1 MPVLL
6 PSDHPARD
14 LHSGVEP
21 GAVRALRVGI
31 INIMP
36 QLEAYEPMLLRW
48 FADAEDFVEPVF
60 IRLETHG
67 YTSSDAD
74 HLRRFYRS
82 YQQAGSLDGLILT
95 GAPVEELP
103 FEQVH
108 YWDELSL
115 IIRRAVREVRSTLGL
130 CWGGMAIAAQLGVP
144 KVLLRNKLFG
154 AFHYEVLE
162 GNRVLPRDTN
172 GTGSSAQSRHAGVDD
187 NAVELATAAG
197 QLLPLAW
204 SSEAGYTVLAS
215 PDYRLLAHLGHPEY
229 EAARLVFEYQRD
241 LRAGRADVPPPR
253 EVDLAAP
260 QTTWRQDSD
269 HFFGNWLRLLR
280 S

>member
-6 PSDHPARD
+6 PSEHPASNLRG
-14 LHSGVEP
+14 SVEP
-21 GAVRALRVGI
+21 GAARALRVGI

-48 FADAEDFVEPVF
+48 FADTAEFVEPVF

-67 YTSSDAD
+67 YASSDAE
-74 HLRRFYRS
+74 HLQRFYCS
-82 YQQAGSLDGLILT
+82 YRQAGALDGLILT
-95 GAPVEELP
+95 GAPVEELL
-103 FEQVH
+103 FEQVR
-108 YWDELSL
+108 YWDELTL
-115 IIRRAVREVRSTLGL
+115 ILRRAVREVRSTLGL

-154 AFHYEVLE
+154 SFRYEVLE
-162 GNRVLPRDTN
+162 GNLVLPRDAV
-172 GTGSSAQSRHAGVDD
+172 GTGLCAQSRHAGVDES
-187 NAVELATAAG
+187 AVELAAAAG

-204 SSEAGYTVLAS
+204 SAETGYTVLAS

-241 LRAGRADVPPPR
+241 LSLGREDVPPPR
-253 EVDLAAP
+253 EVEVAAP
-260 QTTWRQDSD
+260 RTTWKQDSD
-269 HFFGNWLRLLR
+269 LFFGNWLRLLR